1 VERST
6 RQLQHVISHCPVAPI
21 HIDLDEMARDRDGLL
36 RGLLRQVSQA
46 LQGQRSAVLYT
57 SRGERQFHSK
67 AERLAFGE
75 RVSELLVQLVQ
86 GLPEA
91 IGFLISKGGITS
103 NDTLSRGL
111 ELRAAR
117 VLGQVRPGCSVVR
130 CPHDHPRFPDLP
142 VVIFP
147 GNVGG
152 DETLSE
158 VFSILTRGSRPGAAG
173 ERAVA

>member
-1 VERST
+1 LVLEAT
-6 RQLQHVISHCPVAPI
+6 KTENNLP
-21 HIDLDEMARDRDGLL
+21 L
-36 RGLLRQVSQA
+36 
-46 LQGQRSAVLYT
+46 RSADFPNLAAALDYAALGQTGSNFYT